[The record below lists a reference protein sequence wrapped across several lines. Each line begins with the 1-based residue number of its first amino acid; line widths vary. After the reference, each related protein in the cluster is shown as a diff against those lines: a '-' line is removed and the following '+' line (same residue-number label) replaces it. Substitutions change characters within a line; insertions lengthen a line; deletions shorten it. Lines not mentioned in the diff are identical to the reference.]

1 MLEPTARPV
10 PSATP
15 TGCGSTAMS
24 SPPPQGAAGLLDEV
38 LRLSRLGMWV
48 WTVGSGHVQHNDYW
62 YALLGI
68 TPGAV
73 DDTVEGFMQLVYPP
87 DRAAVSARIA
97 DLLQGRAS
105 EYHSEHRMVTPN
117 GIVWVRD
124 RGGIAERG
132 PDGQPVRVLG
142 CITDITESRRREAE
156 LAEQRRRFDDI
167 VEATGIGTFEW
178 DSRSNAVVLD
188 ERAAAAMGTNRQAL
202 GRLDGDA
209 WRAMMHPD
217 DVGRHDRALRE
228 HLEGR
233 VPTYE
238 CELRLRQGQA
248 AWTWLLLRGKLIDRG
263 DGEGARVLS
272 GTVQNIT
279 RLKTAEARSHES
291 EELLRS
297 AIDTIDEALVI
308 FDADDRL
315 AYCNQRYRDTYP
327 LISDIIQVGV
337 TFETIVRTWKQRGG
351 GEPLRESIDDWVRE
365 RLRRHREGSLF
376 VQQVEGGR
384 FMRVLE
390 RRAPNGYTVGF
401 RVDITDLVRA
411 QQAAEAANVAKSQFL
426 ATMSHELRTPM
437 NGILGAAQLL
447 QQAGLPEA
455 EREGYTN
462 TILRSGQALLALL
475 NDILDLSKVEAG
487 RIDFEHIPLWPASL
501 LEDTRSLFASLA
513 RDKGLGLEVC
523 WHGPGDAA
531 YRGDPGR
538 LRQMLNN
545 LVSNAIK
552 FSSAGTVRLEARP
565 LFESSGDGKTV
576 LEFRVTDQGIGIA
589 PEKQAQLF
597 RPFSQVDASTTRRYG
612 GTGLGL
618 SIVKGLSELMGGDTG
633 VHSRPGKG
641 SAFWFTAALQ
651 PCAAGREGTEAL
663 PSAARSVEDAPLP
676 ADARLLVVEDHPANR
691 YIIAHML
698 QRCGLTPE
706 IAVHGQAAVDL
717 IRLGRDFDLIL
728 MDVEMPVLDGYQA
741 TQAIR
746 AVEADRAGGHRHAII
761 ALTANA
767 FPTDRQKALD
777 AGMDDFIP
785 KPIVLRQLRAKLTR
799 WLSAVPPSGDSPSQ
813 PVD

>member
-1 MLEPTARPV
+1 MLEPTERPL
-10 PSATP
+10 PCATP
-15 TGCGSTAMS
+15 TGCGSAGVS
-24 SPPPQGAAGLLDEV
+24 SPTPRGPAALLDEV
-38 LRLSRLGMWV
+38 LQLSRFGMWG
-48 WTVGSGHVQHNDYW
+48 WTVGSGHVQHNDDW

-68 TPGAV
+68 GPGAV
-73 DDTVEGFMQLVYPP
+73 DDTVEGFKQLVYPP
-87 DRAAVSARIA
+87 DRAAVSARVA
-97 DLLQGRAS
+97 DLLQGRTS
-105 EYHSEHRMVTPN
+105 EYHSGHRMVTPY
-117 GIVWVRD
+117 GIVRVRD

-132 PDGQPVRVLG
+132 PDGQAVRVPG
-142 CITDITESRRREAE
+142 CITDITASRLRETE
-156 LAEQRRRFDDI
+156 LAEQRRGVDDT
-167 VEATGIGTFEW
+167 VGATGIANFEW
-178 DSRSNAVVLD
+178 DSRSDAVVLD
-188 ERAAAAMGTNRQAL
+188 EQAVAMGTNRQAL
-202 GRLDGDA
+202 
-209 WRAMMHPD
+209 P
-217 DVGRHDRALRE
+217 
-228 HLEGR
+228 
-233 VPTYE
+233 
-238 CELRLRQGQA
+238 
-248 AWTWLLLRGKLIDRG
+248 
-263 DGEGARVLS
+263 
-272 GTVQNIT
+272 
-279 RLKTAEARSHES
+279 
-291 EELLRS
+291 
-297 AIDTIDEALVI
+297 
-308 FDADDRL
+308 
-315 AYCNQRYRDTYP
+315 
-327 LISDIIQVGV
+327 
-337 TFETIVRTWKQRGG
+337 
-351 GEPLRESIDDWVRE
+351 
-365 RLRRHREGSLF
+365 
-376 VQQVEGGR
+376 
-384 FMRVLE
+384 
-390 RRAPNGYTVGF
+390 
-401 RVDITDLVRA
+401 
-411 QQAAEAANVAKSQFL
+411 
-426 ATMSHELRTPM
+426 
-437 NGILGAAQLL
+437 
-447 QQAGLPEA
+447 
-455 EREGYTN
+455 
-462 TILRSGQALLALL
+462 ALL
-475 NDILDLSKVEAG
+475 NDILDFSKVEAG

-746 AVEADRAGGHRHAII
+746 AVEADRAGGHHHAII

-767 FPTDRQKALD
+767 FP
-777 AGMDDFIP
+777 MD
-785 KPIVLRQLRAKLTR
+785 
-799 WLSAVPPSGDSPSQ
+799 W
-813 PVD
+813 